1 VLFET
6 VSAFATVG
14 LSTGITT
21 ELNEAATVIL
31 SILMIVGR
39 VGPLTVATALALR
52 QRTRRYDR
60 PEERT
65 IIG

>member
-1 VLFET
+1 MLIRT
-6 VSAFATVG
+6 SSG

-21 ELNEAATVIL
+21 ELNQAATVIL